1 MWDLVEYRARIAE
14 LYAILGH
21 RFLEPALLCRAL
33 THRSFANENLHLGL
47 EHNEALE
54 FIGDSV
60 LGFVVSTRLFER
72 FPGRTEG
79 EYSRMRSYLVS
90 GEHLGELA
98 QTLHLGHFV
107 LLGRGEVKTGGALKK
122 NILSDTLEA
131 VIAAVYLDGG
141 IRPARAFVHRLFRKA
156 FQALEKGGCPSEDY
170 KSRLQISLAEDHR
183 PAPRYVLVGED
194 GPPHDRCFRVEVW
207 IGERRAGTG
216 TGRSKK
222 EAQQKAAK
230 QAIEAKEAPSRSD

>member
-1 MWDLVEYRARIAE
+1 MWDLAEYRARIAE
-14 LYAILGH
+14 LYTLLGY
-21 RFLEPALLCRAL
+21 RFQEPALLCRAL

-47 EHNEALE
+47 EHNESLE

-60 LGFVVSTRLFER
+60 LGFVVSTRIFEL

-90 GEHLGELA
+90 GEHLVELA

-156 FQALEKGGCPSEDY
+156 FQEMEKVGCPSEDF
-170 KSRLQISLAEDHR
+170 KSRLQITLAEEHR
-183 PAPRYVLVGED
+183 PVPRYVLAGEE
-194 GPPHDRCFRVEVW
+194 GPPHDRRFRVEVW
-207 IGERRAGTG
+207 IGERLAGAG

-230 QAIEAKEAPSRSD
+230 EAIESGEGASRTG